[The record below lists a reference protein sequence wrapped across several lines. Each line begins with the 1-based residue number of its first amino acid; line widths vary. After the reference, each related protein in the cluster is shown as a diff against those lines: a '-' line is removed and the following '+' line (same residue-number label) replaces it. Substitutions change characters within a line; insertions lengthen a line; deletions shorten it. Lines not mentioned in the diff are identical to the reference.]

1 METSRKELTK
11 GQVLFK
17 EGAKPD
23 HAYLIEHGEIE
34 ISSNKSAEKII
45 LGILHP
51 GDILGE
57 MAIIDNV
64 HRSADAIA
72 KTDCTLIVI
81 SKDQVVERLVK
92 SDPIVRSLLM
102 SLLRRYRT
110 TLATLKGQEE
120 VLSFADTNLFE
131 RITIDKIR
139 LEGQLRAAI
148 SNKSLD
154 LRYQP
159 ILDIAKNEIAGYEAL
174 VRWEHPEHGHISPE
188 EFVSLAEET
197 SLIVEVGE
205 YVIDQACE
213 AIKLLSEKHSPTTI
227 FMAINVSARQL
238 SHPGLIERIIARV
251 EQAGLPDGSLK
262 LEITEGL
269 ALDSQEIHRTI
280 EICHQNGI
288 QVALD
293 DFGTGYSNLTLLH
306 KLKFDTIKIDQ
317 AFARGIIKDNN
328 SMILVK
334 TIAEMCK
341 KLGANALVEGIE
353 TQVMLDI
360 VSEIGIKY
368 GQGYFIGMPKTI
380 AELHLD

>member
-1 METSRKELTK
+1 METNRKELTI

-17 EGAKPD
+17 EGDKPD
-23 HAYLIEHGEIE
+23 HAYLIEQGEIE
-34 ISSNKSAEKII
+34 VSSNKSAEKII

-57 MAIIDNV
+57 MAIIDNAP
-64 HRSADAIA
+64 RNADAIA
-72 KTDCTLIVI
+72 KTDCTLIII

-92 SDPIVRSLLM
+92 SDPIVRSLLT
-102 SLLRRYRT
+102 SLLRRYRS
-110 TLATLKGQEE
+110 TLAALKGQEE

-148 SNKSLD
+148 TNKSLD

-159 ILDIAKNEIAGYEAL
+159 ILDIEKNEIAGYEAL
-174 VRWEHPEHGHISPE
+174 VRWEHPDHGYVSPD

-213 AIKLLSEKHSPTTI
+213 AIKVLSEKNSEKKI

-238 SHPGLIERIIARV
+238 SHPGLIERIIDRV
-251 EQAGLPDGSLK
+251 EKAGLPEDSLK

-269 ALDSQEIHRTI
+269 ALDNQEIQRTI
-280 EICHQNGI
+280 EFCHQNGI

-317 AFARGIIKDNN
+317 AFARGIIEDDN

-341 KLGANALVEGIE
+341 KLETNALVEGIE
-353 TQVMLDI
+353 TQFMLDI
-360 VSEIGIKY
+360 VGEIGIKY

-380 AELHLD
+380 DELQLE

>member
-1 METSRKELTK
+1 MENNRKNLAK

-17 EGAKPD
+17 EGDKPD
-23 HAYLIEHGEIE
+23 HAYLIETGEIE
-34 ISSNKSAEKII
+34 VSSNKSDEKII
-45 LGILHP
+45 LGVLNQ

-57 MAIIDNV
+57 MAIIDNAP
-64 HRSADAIA
+64 RSADAIA
-72 KTDCTLIVI
+72 ITDCTLVVI

-92 SDPIVRSLLM
+92 SDPIIRSLLT
-102 SLLRRYRT
+102 SLLRRYRS

-120 VLSFADTNLFE
+120 VLSFADTNIFE

-139 LEGQLRAAI
+139 LEGQLRSAI
-148 SNKSLD
+148 ANQSLD
-154 LRYQP
+154 LRFQP
-159 ILDIAKNEIAGYEAL
+159 ILDIAQNKIAGYEAL
-174 VRWEHPEHGHISPE
+174 VRWEHPEHGFISPD

-205 YVIDQACE
+205 YVIDQACM
-213 AIKLLSEKHSPTTI
+213 AIKLLADKAQQTDL

-238 SHPGLIERIIARV
+238 SHPGLIDRVIKRV
-251 EQAGLPDGSLK
+251 ENANLPDGSLK

-269 ALDSQEIHRTI
+269 ALDSKDTQRII
-280 EICHQNGI
+280 QVCHQNGI
-288 QVALD
+288 KVALD

-317 AFARGIIKDNN
+317 AFARGIVEDTN

-334 TIAEMCK
+334 TIATMCE
-341 KLGANALVEGIE
+341 KLGTNALVEGIE
-353 TQVMLDI
+353 TELMLEI
-360 VSEIGIKY
+360 VAKIGIKY

-380 AELHLD
+380 DELLEE

>member
-11 GQVLFK
+11 GDVLFN

-34 ISSNKSAEKII
+34 ISSNKSAEKIV
-45 LGILHP
+45 LGILNP

-64 HRSADAIA
+64 PRSADAIA

-102 SLLRRYRT
+102 SLLRRYRS
-110 TLATLKGQEE
+110 TLATLKGQGE
-120 VLSFADTNLFE
+120 VLSFADANLFE

-148 SNKSLD
+148 ANKSLD

-159 ILDIAKNEIAGYEAL
+159 IIDIEKNEIAGYEAL
-174 VRWEHPEHGHISPE
+174 VRWEHPDHGFISPD

-213 AIKLLSEKHSPTTI
+213 AIKVLGDKNSQTKI

-238 SHPGLIERIIARV
+238 SHPGLIERVIERV

-269 ALDSQEIHRTI
+269 ALDNQEIQRTI
-280 EICHQNGI
+280 EVCHQNGI

-317 AFARGIIKDNN
+317 AFARDIIEDNN
-328 SMILVK
+328 SMILVR

-360 VSEIGIKY
+360 VGEIGIKY

-380 AELHLD
+380 EELLLD

>member
-1 METSRKELTK
+1 MENNRKELTK

-17 EGAKPD
+17 EGDKPD

-34 ISSNKSAEKII
+34 VSSNKSDEKII
-45 LGILHP
+45 LGVLNQ

-57 MAIIDNV
+57 MAVIDNAP
-64 HRSADAIA
+64 RSADAIA
-72 KTDCTLIVI
+72 ITDCTLVVI

-92 SDPIVRSLLM
+92 SDPIIRSLLT
-102 SLLRRYRT
+102 SLLRRYRS

-120 VLSFADTNLFE
+120 VLSFADTNIFE

-139 LEGQLRAAI
+139 LEGQLRSAI
-148 SNKSLD
+148 ANQSLD
-154 LRYQP
+154 LRFQP
-159 ILDIAKNEIAGYEAL
+159 ILDIAQNKIAGFEAL
-174 VRWEHPEHGHISPE
+174 VRWEHPEHGFISPD

-213 AIKLLSEKHSPTTI
+213 AIKLLADKSQQTDL

-238 SHPGLIERIIARV
+238 SHPGLIDRVIKRV
-251 EQAGLPDGSLK
+251 EKANLPDGSLK

-269 ALDSQEIHRTI
+269 ALDSKDTQRII
-280 EICHQNGI
+280 QVCHQNGI
-288 QVALD
+288 KVALD

-317 AFARGIIKDNN
+317 AFARGIVEDSN

-334 TIAEMCK
+334 TIATMCE

-353 TQVMLDI
+353 TELMLEI
-360 VSEIGIKY
+360 VAKIGIKY

-380 AELHLD
+380 NELLEE

>member
-1 METSRKELTK
+1 MTSNRVELAK
-11 GQVLFK
+11 GQVLFN
-17 EGAKPD
+17 EGDKPD
-23 HAYLIEHGEIE
+23 HAYLIESGEIE
-34 ISSNKSAEKII
+34 VSSSKSSEKIT
-45 LGILHP
+45 LGVLYS

-57 MAIIDNV
+57 MAIIDNSL
-64 HRSADAIA
+64 RSADAVA
-72 KTDCTLIVI
+72 KTDSTLVII

-92 SDPIVRSLLM
+92 SDPIVRSLLIG
-102 SLLRRYRT
+102 LLRRYRS

-120 VLSFADTNLFE
+120 TLSFADTNIFE

-148 SNKSLD
+148 ANKSLD
-154 LRYQP
+154 LRFQP
-159 ILDIAKNEIAGYEAL
+159 ILDIAENQIAGYEAL
-174 VRWEHPEHGHISPE
+174 VRWEHPEHGHVSPD

-205 YVIDQACE
+205 YVIDEACE
-213 AIKLLSEKHSPTTI
+213 AIKSLRKIHPDNNI

-238 SHPGLIERIIARV
+238 SHPGLIERIVERV
-251 EQAGLPDGSLK
+251 ESANLPEGSLK

-269 ALDSQEIHRTI
+269 ALDNLEVQRTI
-280 EICHQNGI
+280 EFCHQHGI

-306 KLKFDTIKIDQ
+306 RLNFDTIKIDQ
-317 AFARGIIKDNN
+317 AFARGILNDRN
-328 SMILVK
+328 SMVLVR
-334 TIAEMCK
+334 TIAEMCE

-360 VSEIGIKY
+360 VANIGVKY
-368 GQGYFIGMPKTI
+368 AQGYFIGMPQSMT
-380 AELHLD
+380 ELLNI

>member
-1 METSRKELTK
+1 MENNRKELAK

-17 EGAKPD
+17 EGDKPD
-23 HAYLIEHGEIE
+23 HAYLIETGEIE
-34 ISSNKSAEKII
+34 VSSNKSDEKII
-45 LGILHP
+45 LGVLNQ

-57 MAIIDNV
+57 MAIIDNAP
-64 HRSADAIA
+64 RSADAIA
-72 KTDCTLIVI
+72 ITDCTLVVI

-92 SDPIVRSLLM
+92 SDPIIRSLLT
-102 SLLRRYRT
+102 SLLRRYRS

-120 VLSFADTNLFE
+120 VLSFADTNIFE

-139 LEGQLRAAI
+139 LEGQLRSAI
-148 SNKSLD
+148 ANQSLD
-154 LRYQP
+154 LRFQP
-159 ILDIAKNEIAGYEAL
+159 ILDIAQNKIAGYEAL
-174 VRWEHPEHGHISPE
+174 VRWEHPEHGFISPD

-205 YVIDQACE
+205 YVIDQACK
-213 AIKLLSEKHSPTTI
+213 AIKLLAEKAQQTDL

-238 SHPGLIERIIARV
+238 SHPGLIDRVIKRV
-251 EQAGLPDGSLK
+251 ENANLPDGSLK

-269 ALDSQEIHRTI
+269 ALDSKDTQRII
-280 EICHQNGI
+280 QVCHQNGI
-288 QVALD
+288 KVALD

-317 AFARGIIKDNN
+317 AFARGIVEDTN

-334 TIAEMCK
+334 TIATMCE

-353 TQVMLDI
+353 TELMLEI
-360 VSEIGIKY
+360 VAKIGIKY

-380 AELHLD
+380 DELLEE